1 MGFADLGNKDDFPTL
16 ALSRRL
22 INSGTIV
29 AKSKA
34 EKGITITKKGRH
46 QHNDDDDSGE
56 DY

>member
-22 INSGTIV
+22 IRSGTII
-29 AKSKA
+29 AKSRA
-34 EKGITITKKGRH
+34 EKGTTIVKKGRN
-46 QHNDDDDSGE
+46 QQDDDDSGE